1 MKIAICISGQTRD
14 WHDYPSKNLAYFI
27 STLEAAGHE
36 VDVVG
41 HTWSHC
47 IPPSEEHVKF
57 KKLIIEDQVIIDDWV
72 KKDWINRITLND
84 ELCDL
89 FNYDPSDQYG
99 FDMTT
104 LEYDNLSDDHINK
117 ILQNCRAGY
126 GQHVS
131 GWKSFQLADDGYDIY
146 LRWRWDLVF
155 TKDNSNTS
163 NDEYN
168 LVIDYWAPY
177 LIDIITSFHSVSFSS
192 AGNLNILFG
201 NNTIIYHA
209 YKACVDD
216 IFFGFSS
223 LAKEKINAVDIFDA
237 IDLCFHPMIGDNIK
251 CLEMNRALY
260 HTFWTWCMTDLIK
273 MEGVCKLPGCV
284 SMTYLESRFL

>member
-36 VDVVG
+36 VDVFG

-57 KKLIIEDQVIIDDWV
+57 KKLIIDDQVIIDDWV
-72 KKDWINRITLND
+72 KQDWANRLTLND
-84 ELCDL
+84 TLCDL
-89 FNYDPSDQYG
+89 FNYDTYDQG
-99 FDMTT
+99 AFDMTT

-117 ILQNCRAGY
+117 ILQYCRAGY

-131 GWKSFQLADDGYDIY
+131 GWKSFQLADDGYDMY

-155 TKDNSNTS
+155 TKDNSIAS
-163 NDEYN
+163 SDQYRY
-168 LVIDYWAPY
+168 LIDYWAPY
-177 LIDIITSFHSVSFSS
+177 LQDIITSFHSVSYSS
-192 AGNLNILFG
+192 TDNINILFG
-201 NNTIIYHA
+201 GNTIIHNA
-209 YKACVDD
+209 YSACVDD
-216 IFFGFSS
+216 IFFGFSL
-223 LAKEKINAVDIFDA
+223 LAKQKINAIDIFDA
-237 IDLCFHPMIGDNIK
+237 IDTCFDPIHNDGFPYINK
-251 CLEMNRALY
+251 ALY
-260 HTFWTWCMTDLIK
+260 HTFWTWCMTDLIE

-284 SMTYLESRFL
+284 SMTHQDTRFL